1 MQTKRATRTLKEKQ
15 RQEREELILQV
26 TEDVLRAKGYHETS
40 IDEIATRVGVAKGTI
55 YLHFPSKEDL
65 VVAIFSR
72 DIQRFLQG
80 VDEAIALQTSN
91 RARLEAVLY
100 FLYSGFSKRAQLL
113 YAMYNNADLRKLFT
127 EKGSKLYDLWEEFAV
142 RISMLLD
149 AGKVSGEFD
158 DTIPTC
164 VMQSA
169 FLSLLSPRSY
179 ERVLL
184 SGQIN
189 AEELV
194 QYLAHIY
201 FGGIATHCERR
212 AIP

>member
-1 MQTKRATRTLKEKQ
+1 MQTKRSANSLKEKQ
-15 RQEREELILQV
+15 RQEREALILQV
-26 TEDVLRAKGYHETS
+26 AEDVLREKGYHETS

-80 VDEAIALQTSN
+80 IDAAVACQTTN
-91 RARLEAVLY
+91 RARLEGILN
-100 FLYSGFSKRAQLL
+100 FLYSGFSRRAQLL

-127 EKGSKLYDLWEEFAV
+127 EKGSCLHDLWDEFAV
-142 RISMLLD
+142 RIGALLD
-149 AGKVSGEFD
+149 AGKQTGEFD
-158 DTIPTC
+158 ESIPTD
-164 VMQSA
+164 VMLSA

-179 ERVLL
+179 ERLL
-184 SGQIN
+184 GSGQIN

-194 QYLAHIY
+194 RYLGRIY
-201 FGGIATHCERR
+201 FGGIA
-212 AIP
+212 AKK